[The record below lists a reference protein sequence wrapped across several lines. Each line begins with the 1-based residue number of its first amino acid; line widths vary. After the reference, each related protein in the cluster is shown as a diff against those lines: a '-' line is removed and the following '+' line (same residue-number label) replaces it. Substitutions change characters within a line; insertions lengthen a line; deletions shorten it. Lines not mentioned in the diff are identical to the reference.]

1 MKNLLRKFYY
11 TDDVNQWL
19 IKCLASLVLLILCVI
34 FIWERVIIWIPL
46 AFSLN
51 IFFRQIELYV
61 IKDDVME
68 NENKS
73 EIDIKKEKKK
83 NLLQIIVIILCFFI
97 FRFIRFGY
105 VF

>member
-1 MKNLLRKFYY
+1 MFKNLLRKFYY

-19 IKCLASLVLLILCVI
+19 IKFLASIVLLILSFI
-34 FIWERVIIWIPL
+34 FIRKRVIIWIPL

-51 IFFRQIELYV
+51 IFFRQIELFV

-73 EIDIKKEKKK
+73 EIDIKKEKEFTSVYIYYTMY
-83 NLLQIIVIILCFFI
+83 LYTQIYKIWLCF
-97 FRFIRFGY
+97 
-105 VF
+105 